1 MDFGPKEMGRILEI
15 VDGLNI
21 HREAVM
27 IPLAPEGTGAVR
39 VVAGRLQIH
48 RPEEGDFD
56 AWLESLP
63 GQIAA
68 LDTSGLKKA
77 E

>member
-15 VDGLNI
+15 VDGLSI
-21 HREAVM
+21 HREAIM
-27 IPLAPEGTGAVR
+27 IPLAPEGEGAVR
-39 VVAGRLQIH
+39 IVAGRLQIH

-56 AWLESLP
+56 AWLAGLP
-63 GQIAA
+63 GQIEE
-68 LDTSGLKKA
+68 LDTSGLKKT

>member
-1 MDFGPKEMGRILEI
+1 MDFGPKEMGLILEI

-27 IPLAPEGTGAVR
+27 IPLAPEGEGSVR
-39 VVAGRLQIH
+39 IVAGRLQIH
-48 RPEEGDFD
+48 RPEEGDFG
-56 AWLESLP
+56 AWLAGLA
-63 GQIAA
+63 GQIEA
-68 LDTSGLKKA
+68 LDTSALKKA